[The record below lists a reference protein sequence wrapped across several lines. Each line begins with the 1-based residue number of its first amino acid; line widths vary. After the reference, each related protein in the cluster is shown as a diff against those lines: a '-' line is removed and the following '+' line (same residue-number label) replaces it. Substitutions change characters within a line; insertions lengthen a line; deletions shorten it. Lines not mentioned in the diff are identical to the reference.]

1 MAAASGRG
9 PDRLPDGPASLPTGR
24 PLVTAPDAPAGHAG
38 GGVALP
44 GPTTAGRA
52 GSTAAV

>member
-9 PDRLPDGPASLPTGR
+9 PDRLPDGPAPLPTGR